1 MLVSRKQQK
10 TRKIVEMVDDDA
22 LLSVTEDHSEQYM
35 DADLTEYSSMSQS
48 VVSQQNSPS
57 SEQQPL
63 QKPAEVQPPKMSPSE
78 SVDAADKIDLPEGL

>member
-10 TRKIVEMVDDDA
+10 TRKIVEMVDDA